1 MKRTYLVLVGIL
13 CSISLWAKN
22 GDKFQAE
29 LEGGINAWFVVLNEE
44 EKTCQI
50 GLGVDGYYNN
60 NTTVP
65 KGTSGAIIIPETIN
79 GYSVTAIG
87 YGAFEEFSNI
97 TSVVIPSTIKEIKS
111 LAFFRCTNLQNIT
124 LNEGLSF
131 IDFSSFDGCSKLL
144 SLIIPNSVQKIGSSA
159 FNGCTSL
166 STVTINN
173 ATLTIDDSAFGGCE
187 SLSTFEMGNAVTSI
201 GERAF
206 SGCTKLSTM
215 SLPESVSQIG
225 ISAFSNSGLT
235 SINIPG
241 RVETLNEYTFSSCK
255 NLTSVTFGDGV
266 KDIGNHCFNECKKLK
281 ELSFSNSIKTIGSR
295 CFWGCPSIEE
305 LRFPNSLESIGS
317 SAFHN
322 CSSLTSVYFGK
333 GIKSVEDGAFSECT
347 NISMVDIGDLANWCQ
362 IEFSP
367 EYGVHGFNTNLGQY
381 ISNANPVAY
390 SKKIYLNG
398 KVLDEINIPSTVT
411 SIGSFV
417 FCNLAY
423 LGSVHVPNTI
433 SSIGRG
439 AFSGCVNLEEFS
451 FQEGQILESVEDDA
465 FQGCINLTSIELPN
479 TINHLG
485 AAFRS
490 CTNLKNANLPSTIT
504 EIAPYTFYECTKLE
518 SIVIPDGVKYIG
530 NWAFYKCSGLPRID
544 IPSNVENIG
553 TEAFCGCTG
562 LTGVY
567 IKDLAKWCSI
577 KYGNFQYQG
586 NNWEPTDKISNP
598 LFYAQKL
605 FVNNQ
610 LITDLVIPEGVERIE
625 DFTFNGADIASLTI
639 PHTVKSIGRKAFG
652 YCYNLRSITLPNTI
666 ESINEYS
673 FAYLNQQVNKQINK
687 NNVKIYLEDIVSW
700 IKINYGK
707 AFSYLTSLTGG
718 NDIKLELYINNER
731 AKDIVVPT
739 GIVELGEY
747 VFCHT
752 DINSI
757 KLHKNVEKVHW
768 SNFSSSTIKTIYS
781 YSKFAPSFNSSSP
794 YFSSGPLT
802 VVPLT
807 AIYVPKGRSE
817 NYKTNWPKHA
827 SIIFEMDDSPSE
839 PITFADDE
847 VKRICVENW
856 DTDGD
861 GELSE
866 EEAKAVTDLGT
877 VFKENQ
883 LIESFNELQYFT
895 GLTSIGDQAF
905 WYSKSLKSVIIPETI
920 TTLGHSAFGECQ
932 GLTQVLMPV
941 GIKTMGNQVFV
952 GCKMTSVT
960 LPTSLESIGYA
971 CFTGVPIESI
981 HIPASVKD
989 LYFNP
994 FSGCKFLK
1002 TITVDTN
1009 NTVYYSPEGS
1019 NAVIMKE
1026 TKGLVVGCETT
1037 VIPSDV
1043 EVIDVGVFEDGVLE
1057 TLDIP
1062 ESVTRIRDFS
1072 FRRAKIK
1079 NITIPK
1085 SVTLI
1090 EQYAFYG
1097 CKNLTDV
1104 TVNWEEPIAIEEN
1117 VFSTRANV
1125 VLHVP
1130 LGSKAAYEA
1139 ADVWKDFKE
1148 ITDEYTEGG
1157 VSFASKED
1165 GSLQLS
1171 SVDDSSAEVV
1181 IPSTL
1186 TVDGQ
1191 EYSVTGIAESAFEN
1205 NETLERVSIPSQISE
1220 IGENAFAGCK
1230 NLLAIYNYGE
1240 NPADL
1245 TSTVK
1250 VLSRSGEETTVAER
1264 VFAEVDLESCVLY
1277 VPAGCYQ
1284 KYRAAEGWNEFLH
1297 IREMINGD
1305 INGNGV
1311 VNELDRE
1318 AIVNHIMGNSPEGF
1332 DVDAADVN
1340 KDGNVDVADVVGFTI
1355 AVENKKLAKPL
1366 SEASSTDVGCVIAS
1380 DGKVYPAG
1388 TLGIAPIAMIVY
1400 VGDPGTADK
1409 NSSTYRGL
1417 AIALSDDGISVKSDR
1432 KESGP
1437 YNIVVDVQGDL
1448 NGLSCP
1454 WNKPEREAP
1463 EGTSGWFIPSSGQ
1476 LYLFLKSIGMERH
1489 DDYENSEKNR
1499 FDLPYYYSKETESEY
1514 GYLDEPVVNIVNMLR
1529 KAGDLSVEFDYSGQ
1543 IFWSCTYNGIN
1554 DRAYYLSFNRGGV
1567 HITYGASDAKA
1578 RFRPFLAF

>member
-1 MKRTYLVLVGIL
+1 MKRTYLVLAAIL

-29 LEGGINAWFVVLNEE
+29 LEGGINAWFVVLSEE

-50 GLGVDGYYNN
+50 GLGVSGYSN
-60 NTTVP
+60 NTTAP

-97 TSVVIPSTIKEIKS
+97 TSVVIPSTVKEIKS
-111 LAFFRCTNLQNIT
+111 LAFFRCINLQNIT
-124 LNEGLSF
+124 LNEGLSL
-131 IDFSSFDGCSKLL
+131 IGFSSFDGCSKLL

-159 FNGCTSL
+159 FSGCTSL
-166 STVTINN
+166 SSVTINN
-173 ATLTIDDSAFGGCE
+173 APLIIDNSAFGGCE

-201 GERAF
+201 GDGAF
-206 SGCTKLSTM
+206 GGCTRLSTI

-225 ISAFSNSGLT
+225 KSAFGNSGLT

-241 RVETLNEYTFSSCK
+241 SVETLNEYTFSSCK

-266 KDIGNHCFNECKKLK
+266 KDIGDHCFYDCKKLK
-281 ELSFSNSIKTIGSR
+281 ELSFSNSLKTIGSR

-317 SAFHN
+317 SAFYN

-333 GIKSVEDGAFSECT
+333 GLKSVEDGAFSECT

-367 EYGVHGFNTNLGQY
+367 EYGVHFSNENLGLY
-381 ISNANPVAY
+381 ISDANPVAY

-417 FCNLAY
+417 FCNLSY

-433 SSIGRG
+433 TSIGRG
-439 AFSGCVNLEEFS
+439 AFSGCVNLEDFT
-451 FQEGQILESVEDDA
+451 FQEGQKLESVGDEA
-465 FQGCINLTSIELPN
+465 FQGCINLKSIQLPN
-479 TINHLG
+479 TITHLG
-485 AAFRS
+485 GAFRN
-490 CTNLKNANLPSTIT
+490 CTNLKNVNLPSTIT

-530 NWAFYKCSGLPRID
+530 NWAFYNCSGLPRID
-544 IPSNVENIG
+544 IPSNVENVG

-567 IKDLAKWCSI
+567 IKDLTKWCSI
-577 KYGNFQYQG
+577 KYDNFQYQG
-586 NNWEPTDKISNP
+586 SNREPTDKISNP

-610 LITDLVIPEGVERIE
+610 IITDLVIPEGVERIE

-639 PHTVKSIGRKAFG
+639 PHTVKAIGRKAFG

-673 FAYLNQQVNKQINK
+673 FAYLNQQVNNQINK

-700 IKINYGK
+700 IKTNYGK
-707 AFSYLTSLTGG
+707 AFSYLTALTDG

-757 KLHKNVEKVHW
+757 KLHKNIEKVHW
-768 SNFSSSTIKTIYS
+768 SNFSRSTIKTIYS

-817 NYKTNWPKHA
+817 NYKANWPKHA

-839 PITFADDE
+839 PITFADTE

-905 WYSKSLKSVIIPETI
+905 WYSKSLKSVILPETV
-920 TTLGHSAFGECQ
+920 TSLGNSAFGECQ
-932 GLTQVLMPV
+932 GLVQAIIPF

-981 HIPASVKD
+981 HIPASVND
-989 LYFNP
+989 LYYNP
-994 FSGCKFLK
+994 FSGCKSLK

-1019 NAVIMKE
+1019 NAVIMKN
-1026 TKGLVVGCETT
+1026 TMGLVVGCKTT
-1037 VIPSDV
+1037 VIPTDV
-1043 EVIDVGVFEDGVLE
+1043 KIIDVGVFEDEVFE

-1062 ESVTRIRDFS
+1062 ESVTILRDFS

-1090 EQYAFYG
+1090 GQYAFYG

-1130 LGSKAAYEA
+1130 LGCKTAYEA

-1171 SVDDSSAEVV
+1171 SVDNSSAEVV

-1205 NETLERVSIPSQISE
+1205 NETLERVSIPGQISE

-1245 TSTVK
+1245 TGTVK
-1250 VLSRSGEETTVAER
+1250 VLTRSVEEITVAER
-1264 VFAEVDLESCVLY
+1264 VFAGVDLESCVLY

-1311 VNELDRE
+1311 VNDLDRE

-1340 KDGNVDVADVVGFTI
+1340 KDGNVDVADVVEFTN

-1366 SEASSTDVGCVIAS
+1366 SEATSADIGRVIAS

-1400 VGDPGTADK
+1400 VGEPGTADK

-1417 AIALSDDGISVKSDR
+1417 AIALSDDEKFVESSLKR
-1432 KESGP
+1432 SGP
-1437 YNIVVDVQGDL
+1437 YNIVVDVQSDL

-1454 WNKPEREAP
+1454 WNKPVNEAP

-1476 LYLFLKSIGMERH
+1476 FYLFLKSLGMKRH
-1489 DDYENSEKNR
+1489 DDYEKNGKNR
-1499 FDLPYYYSKETESEY
+1499 FDLPYYYREETDSEY
-1514 GYLDEPVVNIVNMLR
+1514 GYLDEPVFDIVTMLR
-1529 KAGDLSVEFDYSGQ
+1529 KAGDSSVEFDYTGQ
-1543 IFWSCTYNGIN
+1543 LFWSCTYNGIN
-1554 DRAYYLSFNRGGV
+1554 GRAYYLSFNRGGV